1 MGDFLVLANSIKKGG
16 RCLAGILNPATQNP
30 CLVRIVADEN
40 GGALNNNLPVLGKGN
55 LFLLAPLD
63 VITVSLGQPVPL
75 PGQPENI
82 ILDSSKQIIYR
93 RTEEKSFLANFL
105 QNPSSIWGLDSISE
119 SNCPSSSL
127 MLLYV
132 ANPKISKTYK
142 DYPSLEFDYNGNHY
156 NIRCTIENFGYKTI
170 PVGVSRCIICVS
182 SGTEYCGAFY
192 KFVAG
197 IIF

>member
-55 LFLLAPLD
+55 MSLLAPLD

-75 PGQPENI
+75 HGQPENI
-82 ILDSSKQIIYR
+82 ILDSSTQIAYIK
-93 RTEEKSFLANFL
+93 TENKSILTKFL
-105 QNPSSIWGLDSISE
+105 QKPDNIWGQDSISE
-119 SNCPSSSL
+119 QNCPYSSL
-127 MLLYV
+127 LLLNVY
-132 ANPKISKTYK
+132 NPRRGTTYK
-142 DYPSLEFDYNGNHY
+142 NYPSLEFDYNGNHY
-156 NIRCTIENFGYKTI
+156 NIRCTIENFGYMNI
-170 PVGVSRCIICVS
+170 PIAVSSCIICVS
-182 SGTEYCGAFY
+182 SGTECCGAFY